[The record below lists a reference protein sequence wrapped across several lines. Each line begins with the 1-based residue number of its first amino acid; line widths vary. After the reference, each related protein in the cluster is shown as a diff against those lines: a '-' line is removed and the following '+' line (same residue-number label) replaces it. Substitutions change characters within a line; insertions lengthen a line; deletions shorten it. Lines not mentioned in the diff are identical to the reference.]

1 MIKTIYLTVFAESVI
16 KYVTVEQI
24 QNSWFRVSHEIK
36 VGYEEGFVRVLW
48 VSPPAIWTAEMS
60 EQQLPDYPQLLFA
73 LLVMLSSFQ
82 EVWLYMWSLQ
92 NKPR

>member
-1 MIKTIYLTVFAESVI
+1 MRKDL
-16 KYVTVEQI
+16 
-24 QNSWFRVSHEIK
+24 
-36 VGYEEGFVRVLW
+36 YEYSEFPRLRFE
-48 VSPPAIWTAEMS
+48 PAEMS